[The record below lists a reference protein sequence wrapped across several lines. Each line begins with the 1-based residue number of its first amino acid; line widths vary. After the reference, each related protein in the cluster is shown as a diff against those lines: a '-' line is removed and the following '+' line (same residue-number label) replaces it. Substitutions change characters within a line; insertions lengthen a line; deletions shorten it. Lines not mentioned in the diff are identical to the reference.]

1 MRAYL
6 LIAPLALMASPAFA
20 QNQPTSGPMPLPPAI
35 TDPAMADKLT
45 GMMRAMSKAFLNIP
59 VGEVQA
65 AVEGRPVTPADRQ
78 RTVRSETR
86 MDERELDAKIEQ
98 SKPMIVASQ
107 RAIASALPAMV
118 KAITDAANEIERAG
132 ANIPRPDY
140 PKR

>member
-6 LIAPLALMASPAFA
+6 LVPLLLIASPAVA
-20 QNQPTSGPMPLPPAI
+20 QSAPPSDIRMPPEL

-45 GMMRAMSKAFLNIP
+45 NMLQAMSKAFLNIP

-65 AVEGRPVTPADRQ
+65 VVEGRPVTSADRR
-78 RTVRSETR
+78 RTIRSETR
-86 MDERELDAKIEQ
+86 MSERELDAKIEQ
-98 SKPMIVASQ
+98 SKPMIAASQ
-107 RAIASALPAMV
+107 RALASAIPAMM
-118 KAITDAANEIERAG
+118 KAMTDAAQELERAG